1 MSTEQ
6 PARNRLPTTHSLTLA
21 YAASAVVALLMAMSS
36 FAGLLYPTALYPSE
50 ELRRAFAANDV
61 TNLVV
66 GLPIL
71 VGSMWLA
78 RRGTLIGL
86 LSWPGALLF
95 VLYNYIVYLFAVPF
109 NLGFLAHLLL
119 VALSV
124 YTVIGLVACIDGEV
138 VHQLLAGAVP
148 ERAAGATLA
157 GLGLLFLLRVVA
169 VILAAL
175 ASQAPM
181 TETELALHVA
191 DILITPTWV
200 IGGMLLWRRTELA
213 YVVGLGLLFQASML
227 FVALIVVLLVRPLLT
242 TAPFELADVVVIAAM
257 GLVCFVPFALFAR
270 GVVSKRVAS

>member
-21 YAASAVVALLMAMSS
+21 YVASAVVALLMAVSS
-36 FAGLLYPTALYPSE
+36 FAGLLYPTVVYPSE

-148 ERAAGATLA
+148 ERAAGAILA

-175 ASQAPM
+175 ASQAPV

-191 DILITPTWV
+191 DLLITPTWV
-200 IGGMLLWRRTELA
+200 IGGMLLWRRTELG

-227 FVALIVVLLVRPLLT
+227 FVALIVVLMVQPLLT
-242 TAPFELADVVVIAAM
+242 TAPFALADVVVIAAM